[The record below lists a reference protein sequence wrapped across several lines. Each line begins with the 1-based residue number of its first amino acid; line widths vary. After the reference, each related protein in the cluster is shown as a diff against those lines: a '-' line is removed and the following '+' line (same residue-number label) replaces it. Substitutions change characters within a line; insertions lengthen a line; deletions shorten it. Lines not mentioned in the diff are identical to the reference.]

1 MTKWEI
7 IWYKNMLGIDT
18 FFGTTAMV
26 DIVIH
31 QRDTNLKRE
40 FMAVNYSIIFSSKI
54 HFIFIN

>member
-1 MTKWEI
+1 
-7 IWYKNMLGIDT
+7 MLGIDT